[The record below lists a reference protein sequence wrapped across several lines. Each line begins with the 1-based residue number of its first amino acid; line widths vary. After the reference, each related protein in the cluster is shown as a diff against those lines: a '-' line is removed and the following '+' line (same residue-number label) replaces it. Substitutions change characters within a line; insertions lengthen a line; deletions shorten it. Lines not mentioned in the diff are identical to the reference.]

1 MVDFSVDH
9 LNGHGFDPSVCAD
22 CPKKEGGVV
31 STCGLCGCPVGR
43 GMPMDLKNSPPENCV
58 RLEEHA
64 QAGRDAGSESTGGV
78 DSLRDRF
85 SL

>member
-9 LNGHGFDPSVCAD
+9 LHGHGFDPSVCAD

-31 STCGLCGCPVGR
+31 NTCGLCGCPVGR
-43 GMPMDLKNSPPENCV
+43 GMPMDVRDAPPENCV
-58 RLEEHA
+58 RLEAHA
-64 QAGRDAGSESTGGV
+64 RRGRDGRGGSTDGSS
-78 DSLRDRF
+78 SLRDRF